1 MTGAMIP
8 EGADCVVKQEDTDYV
23 RIADPD
29 QDRKTIKIY
38 NNVGPGENYC
48 PKGEDFF
55 CRGIAGQKP
64 DFWWIL
70 ICWRQLRLREYGT
83 LLYIEDLGLQ

>member
-48 PKGEDFF
+48 PKGEDFS
-55 CRGIAGQKP
+55 AG
-64 DFWWIL
+64 
-70 ICWRQLRLREYGT
+70 E
-83 LLYIEDLGLQ
+83 LLGKSRTFGGFLSAGGSYVCGSTGHYCI